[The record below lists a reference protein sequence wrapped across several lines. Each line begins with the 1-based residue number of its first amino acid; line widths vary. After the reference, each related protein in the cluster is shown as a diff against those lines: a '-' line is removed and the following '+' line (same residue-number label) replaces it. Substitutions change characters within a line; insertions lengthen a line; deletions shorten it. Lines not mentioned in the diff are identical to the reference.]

1 MSYSLERINYV
12 LNVDGCNS
20 GIYALT
26 TTQTPHSCATAAEC
40 NDNDAVRDPVFGDIQ
55 ATGIC
60 TNGNCDPDYWSV
72 GCDLSAPRITIG
84 DSAGGA
90 ALPAQW
96 FTSKN
101 QLERYLE
108 STVQCTDDCID
119 QPSCNIGVKY
129 DDGATPPVD
138 FCGNTLVTV
147 TSSDWCV
154 PEWGWG
160 WACVYDSYLH

>member
-1 MSYSLERINYV
+1 MNSCPASY
-12 LNVDGCNS
+12 
-20 GIYALT
+20 T
-26 TTQTPHSCATAAEC
+26 TNSCATNAEC
-40 NDNDAVRDPVFGDIQ
+40 NL
-55 ATGIC
+55 
-60 TNGNCDPDYWSV
+60 NGEGLTPLFESANGAEYWST
-72 GCDLSAPRITIG
+72 GCDLSAPQITIG

-108 STVQCTDDCID
+108 STVQCTDDCVD
-119 QPSCNIGVKY
+119 QPSCNIDVNY
-129 DDGATPPVD
+129 QDGTTD
-138 FCGNTLVTV
+138 RCGNTLVTV

-160 WACVYDSYLH
+160 WACVYDSHLH